1 MFLLGVD
8 LKSGSNLLSSLL
20 DPSNLVMAAT
30 RLAGVATAPLPVASG
45 LDTHKE
51 RKGTAKA
58 KTILTMPP
66 IIKTNTPSSRCPNS
80 TSLRIVFL
88 ALLTD
93 FAALP
98 VTARLLQTPTCSQ
111 RPRPGYQI
119 STSSQVVL
127 LMRLSFF
134 RFVFDGLC
142 VANRLR
148 YEYSCLAIITDSF
161 DLLLMK

>member
-66 IIKTNTPSSRCPNS
+66 IIKTNTLSSRCPNS
-80 TSLRIVFL
+80 TSLRIVLL

-98 VTARLLQTPTCSQ
+98 VTARLLQTPTCSP
-111 RPRPGYQI
+111 RPRSG
-119 STSSQVVL
+119 SHHSSQVVL

-142 VANRLR
+142 VANPLCGMNTAA
-148 YEYSCLAIITDSF
+148 SP
-161 DLLLMK
+161 LLLIPSTYC